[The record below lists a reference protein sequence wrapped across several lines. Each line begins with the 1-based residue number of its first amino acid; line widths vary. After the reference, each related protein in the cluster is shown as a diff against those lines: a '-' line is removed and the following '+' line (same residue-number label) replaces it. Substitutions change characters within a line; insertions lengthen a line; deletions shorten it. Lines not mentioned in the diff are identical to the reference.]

1 MPRDPD
7 ENLVVTFK
15 YQAMENAAESLKE
28 GRPIFEDVEV
38 CEIRAPGMKDWKV
51 FPAHFF
57 SHWITDPFTGGQ
69 RQVTYS
75 ERFKHQYRQFRE
87 HAAQTKVGTPLD
99 YAKFLTDAR
108 RAELR
113 AVNVYTVEALAA
125 VDGAELK
132 NLGIGGRDLKNQ
144 AIAYLEET
152 KSGASTKQ
160 IEVELEALRARNVI
174 LEEDVA
180 TLRSL
185 KAKAEAEFAE
195 MSDTQLKEFIAA
207 HTGHT
212 PLGNPNRKTLIRMAS
227 EARPDANKNYAP
239 PDQVA

>member
-7 ENLVVTFK
+7 ENLVVTFR
-15 YQAMENAAESLKE
+15 YHPEENATLSLKE
-28 GRPIFEDVEV
+28 GRPIFEDVEQ
-38 CEIRAPGMKDWKV
+38 CEIRAPGMKDVKV

-69 RQVTYS
+69 RQVTYA
-75 ERFKHQYRQFRE
+75 ERFQYQYRQFQA
-87 HAAQTKVGTPLD
+87 HAAQTKTGTPLD
-99 YAKFLTDAR
+99 YAKFLTPAR

-113 AVNVYTVEALAA
+113 AMNVYTVEALAA
-125 VDGAELK
+125 IEGAELK
-132 NLGIGGRDLKNQ
+132 NIGMGGRDLKNQ
-144 AIAYLEET
+144 AVAYLEET
-152 KSGASTKQ
+152 KSGAVSKQ
-160 IEVELEALRARNVI
+160 MEVEMEALRTRNAL

-212 PLGNPNRKTLIRMAS
+212 PLGNPNRKTLMRMAL
-227 EARPDANKNYAP
+227 EARPGHTAEQA
-239 PDQVA
+239 A

>member
-15 YQAMENAAESLKE
+15 YLPMENAAESLKE
-28 GRPIFEDVEV
+28 GRPIFEDVEQ
-38 CEIRAPGMKDWKV
+38 CEIRAPGMRDVKI

-69 RQVTYS
+69 RQVTYA
-75 ERFKHQYRQFRE
+75 ERFVHQYRQFQA
-87 HAAQTKVGTPLD
+87 HAAQTKTGTPLD

-113 AVNVYTVEALAA
+113 AMNVYTVEALAA
-125 VDGAELK
+125 VEGAELK
-132 NLGIGGRDLKNQ
+132 NLGMGGRDMKNQ

-152 KSGASTKQ
+152 KSGAVNKQ
-160 IEVELEALRARNVI
+160 MEVELEALRARNVI

-185 KAKAEAEFAE
+185 KAKQEAEFAE
-195 MSDTQLKEFIAA
+195 MSDDQIKEYIAA
-207 HTGHT
+207 NTGHR
-212 PLGNPNRKTLIRMAS
+212 PLGNPNRKTLLRMAMD
-227 EARPDANKNYAP
+227 ARPNQGTA
-239 PDQVA
+239 DQVA

>member
-1 MPRDPD
+1 MPPRDPD
-7 ENLVVTFK
+7 DLLVVTFK
-15 YQAMENAAESLKE
+15 YLPMENAAESLKA

-38 CEIRAPGMKDWKV
+38 CEIRAPGMRDWKV

-57 SHWITDPFTGGQ
+57 ARWVDDPFTGTQ
-69 RQVTYS
+69 RQETYA
-75 ERFKHQYRQFRE
+75 ERFQHQYRQFQA
-87 HAAQTKVGTPLD
+87 HAAQTKTGTPLD

-113 AVNVYTVEALAA
+113 AMNVYTVEALAA

-132 NLGIGGRDLKNQ
+132 NLGMGARDLKNQ

-152 KSGASTKQ
+152 KNGAVSKQ
-160 IEVELEALRARNVI
+160 MEVELEALRTRNVL
-174 LEEDVA
+174 LEEDNA
-180 TLRSL
+180 MLRSL

-212 PLGNPNRKTLIRMAS
+212 PLGNPNRKTLIRMAI
-227 EARPDANKNYAP
+227 EARPGHTAEQA
-239 PDQVA
+239 A

>member
-1 MPRDPD
+1 MPPRDPD

-15 YQAMENAAESLKE
+15 YQPMENAAESLKE

-38 CEIRAPGMKDWKV
+38 CEVRVPGMKDWKV

-57 SHWITDPFTGGQ
+57 SNWVTDPFTLSQ
-69 RQVTYS
+69 RKLTYA
-75 ERFKHQYRQFRE
+75 ERFRHQYRQFQE
-87 HAAQTKVGTPLD
+87 HAAQTKTGTPLD

-113 AVNVYTVEALAA
+113 AINIYTVEALAA
-125 VDGAELK
+125 IDGAELK
-132 NLGIGGRDLKNQ
+132 NIGMGGREMKNQ

-152 KSGASTKQ
+152 KSGAVNKQ
-160 IEVELEALRARNVI
+160 MEVELEMLRARNVI

-180 TLRSL
+180 ALRSL

-212 PLGNPNRKTLIRMAS
+212 PLGNPNRKTLIRMAL
-227 EARPDANKNYAP
+227 EARQPGSTSA
-239 PDQVA
+239 DQVA

>member
-15 YQAMENAAESLKE
+15 YLPMENAAESLKE
-28 GRPIFEDVEV
+28 GRPIFEDVEQ
-38 CEIRAPGMKDWKV
+38 CEIRAPGMKDVKI

-69 RQVTYS
+69 RQVTYA
-75 ERFKHQYRQFRE
+75 ERFQHQYRQFQN

-113 AVNVYTVEALAA
+113 AMNVYTVEALAA
-125 VDGAELK
+125 VEGAELK
-132 NLGIGGRDLKNQ
+132 NLGMGGREMKNQ
-144 AIAYLEET
+144 AVAWLEET
-152 KSGASTKQ
+152 KSGAVNKQ
-160 IEVELEALRARNVI
+160 MEVELEALRARNVI

-180 TLRSL
+180 TLRNL

-195 MSDTQLKEFIAA
+195 MSDEQLKEFITAN
-207 HTGHT
+207 TGHR
-212 PLGNPNRKTLIRMAS
+212 PQGNPNRKTLIRMALD
-227 EARPDANKNYAP
+227 ARPNSGTAE
-239 PDQVA
+239 QVA

>member
-1 MPRDPD
+1 MARDPD

-15 YQAMENAAESLKE
+15 YQAMENSTSSLKE
-28 GRPIFEDVEV
+28 GRPIYEDIEV
-38 CEIRAPGMKDWKV
+38 CEIRAPGQRDVKV

-57 SHWITDPFTGGQ
+57 SHWTIDPFTGGQ
-69 RQVTYS
+69 RQVTYA
-75 ERFKHQYRQFRE
+75 ERFKHQYRQFTE
-87 HAAQTKVGTPLD
+87 NAAQTKVGTPLD

-125 VDGAELK
+125 VEGAELK
-132 NLGIGGRDLKNQ
+132 NLGMGGREMKNQ
-144 AIAYLEET
+144 AIAWLEET
-152 KSGASTKQ
+152 KSGAVNKQ
-160 IEVELEALRARNVI
+160 MEVEMEALRARNVI

-180 TLRSL
+180 NLRQL

-212 PLGNPNRKTLIRMAS
+212 PLGNPNRKTLIRMAL
-227 EARPDANKNYAP
+227 EARPANTE
-239 PDQVA
+239 QVA

>member
-7 ENLVVTFK
+7 DNLVVTFK
-15 YQAMENAAESLKE
+15 YAAMENAAKSLVE
-28 GRPIFEDVEV
+28 GRAQFEDVEI
-38 CEIRAPGMKDWKV
+38 CEIRAPGMRDVKV

-57 SHWITDPFTGGQ
+57 SKWITDPFTGGQ
-69 RQVTYS
+69 RQITYA
-75 ERFKHQYRQFRE
+75 ERFKHQYRQFTE
-87 HAAQTKVGTPLD
+87 NAAQTKVGTPLD

-113 AVNVYTVEALAA
+113 AMNVYTIEALAA
-125 VDGAELK
+125 IEGAELK
-132 NLGIGGRDLKNQ
+132 NIGMGGRDMKNQ
-144 AIAYLEET
+144 AIALIEET
-152 KSGASTKQ
+152 KKGAVNKQ
-160 IEVELEALRARNVI
+160 MEVELEALRARNVI

-195 MSDTQLKEFIAA
+195 MSDTQLKEFIAS

-212 PLGNPNRKTLIRMAS
+212 PLGNPNRKTLIRMAI
-227 EARPDANKNYAP
+227 EARPNQTSA
-239 PDQVA
+239 DQVA

>member
-15 YQAMENAAESLKE
+15 YQPMENATASLKE
-28 GRPIFEDVEV
+28 GRPIFEDVEI
-38 CEIRAPGMKDWKV
+38 CEIRAPGMKDVKV

-57 SHWITDPFTGGQ
+57 SHWIIDPFTGGQ

-75 ERFKHQYRQFRE
+75 ERFRHQYRQFTE
-87 HAAQTKVGTPLD
+87 HAAQTKTGTPLE

-113 AVNVYTVEALAA
+113 AMNVYTIEALAA
-125 VDGAELK
+125 LEGAELK
-132 NLGIGGRDLKNQ
+132 NIGMGGREFKNQ

-152 KSGASTKQ
+152 RSGAGSKQ
-160 IEVELEALRARNVI
+160 LEVELEMLRARNVI

-195 MSDTQLKEFIAA
+195 MSDGQLKEFIAA

-212 PLGNPNRKTLIRMAS
+212 PLGNPNRKTLIRMAIES
-227 EARPDANKNYAP
+227 RPNSGAA
-239 PDQVA
+239 DQVA

>member
-15 YQAMENAAESLKE
+15 YLPMENAAESLKE

-38 CEIRAPGMKDWKV
+38 CEIRAPGMKDMKV

-69 RQVTYS
+69 RQISYA
-75 ERFKHQYRQFRE
+75 ERFKHQYRQFKE
-87 HAAQTKVGTPLD
+87 HAAQTKTGTPLD

-113 AVNVYTVEALAA
+113 AMNVYTVEALAA
-125 VDGAELK
+125 VEGSELK
-132 NLGIGGRDLKNQ
+132 NLGMGGRDMKNQ
-144 AIAYLEET
+144 AIAWLEET
-152 KSGASTKQ
+152 KSGATNKQ
-160 IEVELEALRARNVI
+160 MEVELEALRARNVI

-180 TLRSL
+180 NLRSL

-212 PLGNPNRKTLIRMAS
+212 PLGNPNRKTLIRMAI
-227 EARPDANKNYAP
+227 EARPGHTSE
-239 PDQVA
+239 QVA